1 MSRRGECWVGLPVAP
16 PSGRSH
22 WQAGLCGAMVLF
34 AVVASRAEHK
44 AVVVAAD
51 GSGEFRSIQ
60 EAINAAPQLTSAAET
75 WVIRIKP
82 GIYREQ
88 IYVMREKR
96 FVRLVG
102 DDPEHTIVT
111 GSLYAGILGV
121 DGQPIGTF
129 RTPTM
134 WIDADDFT
142 VEGLT
147 IANTAGAVGQ
157 ALAVRVD
164 GDRVV
169 FRHCRFDGWQDTLLS
184 NRGRHYYD
192 RCRITGA
199 VDFIFGGG
207 TDYFNACEIRC
218 IGDGYITAASTLPG
232 DNYGFVFFDCRVT
245 GANPGVRTYL
255 GRPWRA
261 FASVTFL
268 NTEMSEVVRPEGWH
282 NWDRPERER
291 SSRYGEGNSRGPGA
305 APAARVP
312 WAGRLGSAEAAK
324 LKPDK
329 VLAGRDGW
337 NPEGP

>member
-1 MSRRGECWVGLPVAP
+1 MRGLNWF
-16 PSGRSH
+16 
-22 WQAGLCGAMVLF
+22 AGLAPLGFLLAATFGDAATTTVM
-34 AVVASRAEHK
+34 
-44 AVVVAAD
+44 VAAD
-51 GSGEFRSIQ
+51 GSGEFKSIQ
-60 EAINAAPQLTSAAET
+60 EAINAAPQLTRAEET
-75 WVIRIKP
+75 WIIHIKP
-82 GIYREQ
+82 GTYREQ

-96 FVRLVG
+96 FVRLMG
-102 DDPEHTIVT
+102 DDPDHTIIA
-111 GSLYAGILGV
+111 GSLYAGILGP

-142 VEGLT
+142 VKGLT

-169 FRHCRFDGWQDTLLS
+169 FRHCRFEGWQDTLLS
-184 NRGRHYYD
+184 NRGRHYYEQ
-192 RCRITGA
+192 CRITGA

-207 TDYFNACEIRC
+207 TDYFQACEIIC
-218 IGDGYITAASTLPG
+218 SGDGYITAASTLPY
-232 DNYGFVFFDCRVT
+232 DDYGFVFAGCRIT
-245 GANPGVRTYL
+245 GTNPGVRTYL

-261 FASVTFL
+261 FASVTFV

-282 NWDRPERER
+282 NWDRPEREK
-291 SSRYGEGNSRGPGA
+291 SSRYGESNSRGPGA

-312 WAGRLGSAEAAK
+312 WAGRLGPVATAK
-324 LKPDK
+324 LTPDK

-337 NPEGP
+337 NPAAP